1 MIAFKQLIYPGDSG
15 SDVVAVRRALRALG
29 HKIPRHGKRAG
40 GDWVNALME
49 VQKNHKL
56 KHDGIYGPATHTI
69 IAPHFDPYA
78 RWLYK
83 RAMPR
88 THDLVNP
95 FKHSKYLQPNRI
107 DMGVDYHGVGPI
119 VAWTH
124 MKVIALGGSGWPGGQ
139 YIHCQITQGKYQG
152 LYYYCAESV
161 IPEARPGKVLKPGD
175 LLCYFG
181 AGARPGEYP
190 GIEMGWASPVTNVT
204 YYNHVH
210 GYYNNEGTTYTGLAF
225 ARVLKECGADLLTDP
240 GKGTT
245 FPS

>member
-1 MIAFKQLIYPGDSG
+1 MIKFKQLIYPGDSG
-15 SDVVAVRRALRALG
+15 SDVVAVRRALRSMG
-29 HKIPRHGKRAG
+29 HKIPPHGRKAG
-40 GDWVNALME
+40 GEWVDAVMA
-49 VQKNHKL
+49 VQRNHDL
-56 KHDGIYGPATHTI
+56 HHDGVYGPATHGV

-83 RAMPR
+83 HAKER

-95 FKHSKYLQPNRI
+95 FKHAHDLQPNRI

-124 MKVIALGGSGWPGGQ
+124 MRVVALGGSGWPGGEF
-139 YIHCQITQGKYQG
+139 IHCVITKGRYQG
-152 LYYYCAESV
+152 LNYYCAESV
-161 IPEARPGKVLKPGD
+161 IPMVRPGKVLKPGD

-181 AGARPGEYP
+181 TGAHPGNYP
-190 GIEMGWASPVTNVT
+190 GIETGWGSPVTNIT

-210 GYYNNEGTTYTGLAF
+210 GYYNNAGSTEAGIAF
-225 ARVLKECGADLLTDP
+225 ARVLKACGAPVISDP
-240 GKGTT
+240 GKGNT